1 MKKAGYKDQ
10 YYTGRQE
17 LSNQDYLGLIT
28 NYDKDS
34 GILTLLERN
43 YFEKGWEVEVFTPKG
58 AVISFIIDEVYDDD
72 MNPIGVARHPEE
84 VIKLK
89 LQTNKI
95 IEKYSMMR
103 IKVKE
108 V

>member
-1 MKKAGYKDQ
+1 M
-10 YYTGRQE
+10 
-17 LSNQDYLGLIT
+17 
-28 NYDKDS
+28 
-34 GILTLLERN
+34 TLLERN
-43 YFEKGWEVEVFTPKG
+43 YFEKGWEVEVFTPEG
-58 AVISFIIDEVYDDD
+58 DVIAFIIDEVYDSD

-89 LQTNKI
+89 LKTDKI